1 MKTDTETPYNN
12 PSWLGVGAVL
22 AAIGASVCC
31 VGPLLLLSLGIGGA
45 WISTLTSMESVRPL
59 FIILTLIFIALGF
72 RQLYLIPS
80 QCEEG
85 ETSATAP
92 CVALDRC
99 SRRDSTS
106 PIHGVVPPASM
117 QSCAISGVQRRQRML
132 FWIGSAIILL
142 LLAFPWFAPFFIQ

>member
-1 MKTDTETPYNN
+1 MKTDTETPYNK
-12 PSWLGVGAVL
+12 PSWLGLGAVI

-59 FIILTLIFIALGF
+59 FIMLTLIFIALGF
-72 RQLYLIPS
+72 RKLYLTPS
-80 QCEEG
+80 QCEED

-92 CVALDRC
+92 CVAL
-99 SRRDSTS
+99 
-106 PIHGVVPPASM
+106 PPASM

-132 FWIGSAIILL
+132 FWIGSAFILL
-142 LLAFPWFAPFFIQ
+142 LLSFPWFAPFFIQ

>member
-1 MKTDTETPYNN
+1 MKTDTETPYNK
-12 PSWLGVGAVL
+12 PSWLGLGAVI

-59 FIILTLIFIALGF
+59 FIMLTLIFIALGF
-72 RQLYLIPS
+72 RKLYLTPS

-85 ETSATAP
+85 GTSATAP
-92 CVALDRC
+92 CVAL
-99 SRRDSTS
+99 
-106 PIHGVVPPASM
+106 PPASM

>member
-80 QCEEG
+80 QSEEG

-92 CVALDRC
+92 C
-99 SRRDSTS
+99 
-106 PIHGVVPPASM
+106 PASM
-117 QSCAISGVQRRQRML
+117 QSCAISDVQRRQRML
-132 FWIGSAIILL
+132 FWIGSAFILM
-142 LLAFPWFAPFFIQ
+142 LLAFPWFAPFFIG